1 MTAVTTASPSG
12 AFRGEA
18 TLVRTALAVAAL
30 HAVDEN
36 YLRPEAG
43 TAAGDH
49 LASGLVPVGVLAL
62 VL

>member
-30 HAVDEN
+30 HVVDEN
-36 YLRPEAG
+36 LRPEAEMV
-43 TAAGDH
+43 ACDH